1 LESTLHNADW
11 AAAAVFVVFILG
23 FAETARRGWQAPDA
37 LYEHYRT
44 NRAQTK
50 ALIDTDHILPEL
62 AFLVAEVNAEV
73 SASVGATDPLTDVQT
88 LVDNLQWA
96 GYRSRLDRLSHL
108 YGDFGLLDGL
118 FDSAVWWARCK
129 AVCSGASGVA
139 LAVVALPIV
148 FSNISVPAI
157 PLGGAT
163 GLLIIAV
170 VGLAIASVLEIGQRN
185 RLGRLFRKYE

>member
-1 LESTLHNADW
+1 MESILQHADW
-11 AAAAVFVVFILG
+11 AAAAVFVVFIFG

-50 ALIDTDHILPEL
+50 ASIDTDHILPEL
-62 AFLVAEVNAEV
+62 ARLVAEVNGEV

-88 LVDNLQWA
+88 LIDNLQWA
-96 GYRSRLDRLSHL
+96 GYKARLDRLSHL
-108 YGDFGLLDGL
+108 YGDYGLLDRL
-118 FDSAVWWARCK
+118 YDSAVWWARIK
-129 AVCSGASGVA
+129 AVASGACGVA
-139 LAVVALPIV
+139 LVVVALPIV
-148 FSNISVPAI
+148 FSNISMPAI
-157 PLGGAT
+157 PLDGAT

-170 VGLAIASVLEIGQRN
+170 VGVAIASVLEIGQRN

>member
-1 LESTLHNADW
+1 LESILQHADW

-50 ALIDTDHILPEL
+50 ASIDTDHILPEL
-62 AFLVAEVNAEV
+62 ARLVAEVNGEV

-88 LVDNLQWA
+88 LIDNLQWA
-96 GYRSRLDRLSHL
+96 GYKARLDRLSHL
-108 YGDFGLLDGL
+108 YGDYGLLDRL
-118 FDSAVWWARCK
+118 YDSAVWWARIK
-129 AVCSGASGVA
+129 AVASGACGVA
-139 LAVVALPIV
+139 LIVVALPIV
-148 FSNISVPAI
+148 FSNISMPAI
-157 PLGGAT
+157 PLDGAT
-163 GLLIIAV
+163 GLLIIAA